1 MKEPLAKPM
10 PHPTPVSQP
19 FWDGLKEDRVMIQR
33 CGDCDAWVF
42 YPRSRC
48 HHCLSDRLDW
58 HEVSGAGTLYTFTI
72 ARQPTA
78 PFFADEVPQRLAVV
92 ELDEGVRLTST
103 LVDVADADVRVGM
116 RLRPVFDRV
125 SDEVTLLRY
134 APADPR

>member
-10 PHPTPVSQP
+10 PHPTPVSRP
-19 FWDGLKEDRVMIQR
+19 FWDGLMAGRVMIQR

-58 HEVSGAGTLYTFTI
+58 RQVSGAGTLYTFTI

-103 LVDVADADVRVGM
+103 LVDVADEDVRVGM

-125 SDEVTLLRY
+125 ADEVTLLRF

>member
-1 MKEPLAKPM
+1 MKELLAKPM
-10 PHPTPVSQP
+10 PQPTPVSRP
-19 FWDGLKEDRVMIQR
+19 FWDGLRDNRVLIQR
-33 CGDCDAWVF
+33 CGACDAWVF

-48 HHCLSDRLDW
+48 HHCLSDDLAW
-58 HEVSGAGTLYTFTI
+58 HQVSGTGTLYTFTI

-92 ELDEGVRLTST
+92 ELDEGVRLTTT
-103 LVDVADADVRVGM
+103 LVEVDDADVRVGM

-134 APADPR
+134 APQAV